1 MSWAKRRKF
10 KMSPRPASH
19 MEHLDRRYRPALM
32 SFFLRR
38 IRDHAEAED
47 LTQEV
52 FVRVSA
58 SGGGDENP
66 DGYIFQAAANLLR
79 DRGRRAKVRNAYRDA
94 VEADAELRFEQITP
108 GRVLDA
114 KQSLDKVVR
123 ALRDLPERTRAIFI
137 LYRLENMKQRDI
149 GEMFG
154 ISASAVEKHV
164 VKAMAAI
171 SRARGDDQ

>member
-1 MSWAKRRKF
+1 M
-10 KMSPRPASH
+10 PAQAAND
-19 MEHLDRRYRPALM
+19 MVHLNRRYRPALM

-52 FVRVSA
+52 FVRLTA
-58 SGGGDENP
+58 LEIGPDNP

-79 DRGRRAKVRNAYRDA
+79 DRGRRARVRAGYRQA
-94 VEADAELRFEQITP
+94 VEFEEGQRSEQITP
-108 GRVLDA
+108 ARVLDG
-114 KQSLDKVVR
+114 KESLERVLK
-123 ALRDLPERTRAIFI
+123 ALKSLPERTRAIFI
-137 LYRLENMKQRDI
+137 LYRLENMKQREI

-164 VKAMAAI
+164 VKAVAALA
-171 SRARGDDQ
+171 RAKGGDE

>member
-1 MSWAKRRKF
+1 
-10 KMSPRPASH
+10 
-19 MEHLDRRYRPALM
+19 MEHLNRRYRPALM

-58 SGGGDENP
+58 SGGADDNP

-79 DRGRRAKVRNAYRDA
+79 DRGRRAKVRNAYRNA
-94 VEADAELRFEQITP
+94 VEADALRFEQITP
-108 GRVLDA
+108 ARVLDA
-114 KQSLDKVVR
+114 KESLENVVK

-149 GEMFG
+149 GEMFS

-171 SRARGDDQ
+171 SRARGDVK

>member
-1 MSWAKRRKF
+1 M
-10 KMSPRPASH
+10 PQPASA
-19 MEHLDRRYRPALM
+19 MEQLNRRYRPALM

-52 FVRVSA
+52 FVRVTLH
-58 SGGGDENP
+58 SGDIENH
-66 DGYIFQAAANLLR
+66 DAYIFQAAANLLR
-79 DRGRRAKVRNAYRDA
+79 DRGRRAKIRNEYRNTLQGI
-94 VEADAELRFEQITP
+94 EGLQTEQITP
-108 GRVLDA
+108 ARVLDA
-114 KQSLDKVVR
+114 KESLESVVK
-123 ALRDLPERTRAIFI
+123 ALGALPERTRAIFI

-149 GEMFG
+149 GEVFG

-171 SRARGDDQ
+171 SKARGAVG